1 MAKHLLGKID
11 SLCCANYALKKTAIN
26 NVDSN
31 PTIRRTIENDFY
43 MDDFLK
49 SHSFI
54 SYLTGTTKSVI
65 LPLTARILSANF
77 HPLK

>member
-43 MDDFLK
+43 MDDFL
-49 SHSFI
+49 
-54 SYLTGTTKSVI
+54 
-65 LPLTARILSANF
+65 
-77 HPLK
+77 